1 MPTMVVDL
9 QNEDY
14 FFETYQTLIDSESR
28 EPSGLKKLCDLR

>member
-1 MPTMVVDL
+1 MPTMVAVL